1 MLTEKVKGLF
11 IQSLWNITKLIDLHS
26 CNCMET
32 GVLAENYTDSIKKW
46 KWGADHEDVIGNKG
60 EGELPGIP
68 EQDLF
73 VTSPP
78 IRCLDLGT
86 SSNISCRAPWICTPV
101 PAISTAEL
109 HVSIAFF
116 LSLLLPTNRLL
127 ECLWSSSSELWLLE
141 FPLANNFICT
151 TSDYSVSDLSHGLSL
166 STQPASLPAT
176 NWILLVAFSSGSSV
190 NIWLVSLPPLWV
202 ELPMFG
208 HILIGLSSGVHL

>member
-151 TSDYSVSDLSHGLSL
+151 TSDYSKSQIYLTAFLWAPNQPHFLLLTGFSL
-166 STQPASLPAT
+166 L
-176 NWILLVAFSSGSSV
+176 LLVQVPQWTSDWSAC
-190 NIWLVSLPPLWV
+190 PL
-202 ELPMFG
+202 FG
-208 HILIGLSSGVHL
+208 